1 MTIIND
7 QYPVLTS
14 SRKGIFFQKDYY
26 DGNQIASEN
35 NIGYN
40 IVPYGYF
47 TYRHMSDDEIFYFNI
62 NNIIDNGI
70 VSTLYPVFTTNNRLD
85 SKFLQYELNFGKEF
99 RKYSVLQKQ
108 GGSRTYMYFNK
119 LRDLKLTIT
128 TSLKEQEYI
137 RNLICSIDHLI
148 TLHQS
153 KSFGHILKVIVSCTL
168 SWEQRKLG
176 EVANR
181 FDSTRIPISE
191 NLRVSGKTPY
201 YGANG
206 IQDYVD
212 GYTHDGEYVLI
223 AEDGANDLKN
233 YPIRLVK
240 GRIWVNNHA
249 HVIQGMEK
257 FMNNQFI
264 NFAMSQVDFESIV
277 VGCGRAK
284 LNAEQLMDI
293 CFKIPNKN
301 EQANIG
307 RLFESINHLITL
319 HQSKSFGHILKVIVS
334 CTLSWEQR
342 KLGEVANRFDSTRI
356 PISENLRVSGKT
368 PYYGANGI
376 QDYVDGYTHDG
387 EYVLIAEDGAND
399 LKNYP
404 IRLVKGRIWV
414 NNHAHVIQ
422 GMEKFMNNQFI
433 NFAMSQVDFE
443 SIVVGCGRAKLNAE
457 QLMDICFKIPNKNEQ
472 ANIGR
477 LFESINH
484 LITLHQ
490 LEPYKLI
497 FKAIA
502 YRIIDYAKSKPPRCI
517 K

>member
-1 MTIIND
+1 MSRVPRIRFKGFKEDWEQRKLGEYLIQYTEVTIIND

-128 TSLKEQEYI
+128 TSLKEQECI

-153 KSFGHILKVIVSCTL
+153 KSFEYIFKAIVNCTL
-168 SWEQRKLG
+168 YWEQRKLG
-176 EVANR
+176 DI
-181 FDSTRIPISE
+181 FIY
-191 NLRVSGKTPY
+191 LRNNTLSREELNDEDGFAQSIH
-201 YGANG
+201 YG
-206 IQDYVD
+206 D
-212 GYTHDGEYVLI
+212 VLI
-223 AEDGANDLKN
+223 KYGECLNVSKGLLPYIDNKNIVNKFKKFYIQNGDVIIADTAEDETVGKCIEISGIVDHNIISGLHTIPLRPVNKFAYGYLGFYLNSNSYHNQLKPLMQGIKVRSISKNLLKTTTLN
-233 YPIRLVK
+233 YPS
-240 GRIWVNNHA
+240 NT
-249 HVIQGMEK
+249 Q
-257 FMNNQFI
+257 
-264 NFAMSQVDFESIV
+264 
-277 VGCGRAK
+277 
-284 LNAEQLMDI
+284 EQ
-293 CFKIPNKN
+293 KI
-301 EQANIG
+301 IG
-307 RLFESINHLITL
+307 IY
-319 HQSKSFGHILKVIVS
+319 
-334 CTLSWEQR
+334 
-342 KLGEVANRFDSTRI
+342 FDA
-356 PISENLRVSGKT
+356 L
-368 PYYGANGI
+368 
-376 QDYVDGYTHDG
+376 
-387 EYVLIAEDGAND
+387 
-399 LKNYP
+399 
-404 IRLVKGRIWV
+404 
-414 NNHAHVIQ
+414 
-422 GMEKFMNNQFI
+422 
-433 NFAMSQVDFE
+433 
-443 SIVVGCGRAKLNAE
+443 
-457 QLMDICFKIPNKNEQ
+457 
-472 ANIGR
+472 
-477 LFESINH
+477 NH